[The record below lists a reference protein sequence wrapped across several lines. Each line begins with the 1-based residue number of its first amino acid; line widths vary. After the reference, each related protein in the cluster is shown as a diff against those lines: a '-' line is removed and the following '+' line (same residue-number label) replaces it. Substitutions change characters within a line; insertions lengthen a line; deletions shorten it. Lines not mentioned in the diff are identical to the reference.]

1 VIARH
6 EDARRLWPWLQHA
19 TAGATLREEE
29 APMQSTPTE
38 ASPFVRRVLETYNSH
53 RPEAFDALF
62 TEDCVL
68 VRDGA
73 DAHGREAVKRVLA
86 QLYRAIPDLEYRID
100 DAIASGD
107 KVAIRWEGHG
117 THRGE
122 YLGLPATGA
131 TIVYRGITFF
141 ETRGDRIARI
151 WVSTNL
157 PEQMRSLAQAGQPA
171 PEALH

>member
-1 VIARH
+1 
-6 EDARRLWPWLQHA
+6 
-19 TAGATLREEE
+19 
-29 APMQSTPTE
+29 MQSDP
-38 ASPFVRRVLETYNSH
+38 ANPFLKRVLDTYNS
-53 RPEAFDALF
+53 RRLDAFDALL

-68 VRDGA
+68 NRDGA
-73 DAHGREAVKRVLA
+73 EARGREATKRVLG

-100 DAIASGD
+100 DAVTSGD
-107 KVAIRWEGHG
+107 KTAIRWEGHG

-122 YLGLPATGA
+122 YMGLAATGA
-131 TIVYRGITFF
+131 AISYGGITFF

-157 PEQMRSLAQAGQPA
+157 AMQLRALAEKARPSPVQ